1 MTAEVRR
8 SIVLAV
14 AGLLGGF
21 AMVVALFG
29 TGELLKRNAAVNPS
43 AETPAAPDKPS
54 AGAEAGD
61 RAGGAPS
68 TDSPHAALQA
78 LSQGETGRATPSA
91 PEAKPREDDGTPSF
105 DIVRV
110 EPDGASVIAG
120 RAAPNSR
127 IDLLRDGKPFA
138 TATADA
144 AGQFALT
151 PPDLPPGTSE
161 IALRATGPDGKPLPG
176 RESVTVV
183 VAEKRDAKPLIAL
196 TAPELPTRVLSQPD
210 APGAAG
216 KPPTTALAGTSDAA
230 APAPDKESR
239 SAAAK
244 ATAKPGREA
253 EKPAGKG
260 EAGAIRIVSVDAQE
274 GGRLHVTGQATA
286 WSSLRLYLNDTMVAS
301 GQSGADGRVAFTI
314 GRGVKPGAYRIRV
327 DSVDPAA
334 GKVKAR
340 AEVAFAYPD
349 SVPPTRY
356 ADAASSGKA
365 GSGEAAKPAGTAPL
379 ASKAPPAPARERM
392 AAEPRATVPD
402 PSEPGRPA
410 QMAARTSPAETKPAE
425 TKPAETRAAPSLAAP
440 PREANA
446 GSAGAD
452 RPAASGTPSLAA
464 SSGAAAPATGTD
476 RRAASALS
484 PSLPGNDAAPDEAG
498 TVFVPEVNT
507 ARISRG
513 DSLWQISRRTYG
525 RGNRYTVIYDANQ
538 DQIRD
543 PNRIYPG
550 QMFVLPREGATPGTP
565 SAPSARSGS
574 DRRT

>member
-8 SIVLAV
+8 SIVLAI

-43 AETPAAPDKPS
+43 AETPATPDKPS
-54 AGAEAGD
+54 AGTQIGD
-61 RAGGAPS
+61 RAGKAPS
-68 TDSPHAALQA
+68 TDSSHAALGA
-78 LSQGETGRATPSA
+78 LSQEGIGQEGIGQREPTAADARPRA
-91 PEAKPREDDGTPSF
+91 DDGTPTF

-110 EPDGASVIAG
+110 EPDGASMIAG

-127 IDLLRDGKPFA
+127 IELLRDGQPFA
-138 TATADA
+138 SAQADA
-144 AGQFALT
+144 SGQFALT
-151 PPDLPPGTSE
+151 PPDLPPGSSD
-161 IALRATGPDGKPLPG
+161 IALRATGADGKPLPG

-183 VAEKRDAKPLIAL
+183 VAETRNTKPLIAL
-196 TAPELPTRVLSQPD
+196 TAPDAPTRVLSQPGAPD
-210 APGAAG
+210 ASGKAPATVAAETPGRAGPESRAAEGTREAG
-216 KPPTTALAGTSDAA
+216 KAA
-230 APAPDKESR
+230 S
-239 SAAAK
+239 
-244 ATAKPGREA
+244 
-253 EKPAGKG
+253 
-260 EAGAIRIVSVDAQE
+260 EAGALRIVSVDAQE
-274 GGRLHVTGQATA
+274 GGRLHVTGQTTA

-327 DSVDPAA
+327 DSVDSGG

-356 ADAASSGKA
+356 ADNSPAEKTAA
-365 GSGEAAKPAGTAPL
+365 AATGKPAAT
-379 ASKAPPAPARERM
+379 APPAPKLKSGE
-392 AAEPRATVPD
+392 V
-402 PSEPGRPA
+402 G
-410 QMAARTSPAETKPAE
+410 
-425 TKPAETRAAPSLAAP
+425 AAPSPTAP
-440 PREANA
+440 PPKASSAA
-446 GSAGAD
+446 GTGPE
-452 RPAASGTPSLAA
+452 RPAASGTASLAA
-464 SSGAAAPATGTD
+464 SAPTPGADGKAA
-476 RRAASALS
+476 ALS
-484 PSLPGNDAAPDEAG
+484 PRRPDG
-498 TVFVPEVNT
+498 TEGGSVFVPEVAT
-507 ARISRG
+507 ARITRG
-513 DSLWQISRRTYG
+513 DSLWQISRRIYG

-550 QMFVLPREGATPGTP
+550 QMFVLPKNESTP

>member
-8 SIVLAV
+8 SLVLAA

-54 AGAEAGD
+54 AGAETGD

-78 LSQGETGRATPSA
+78 LSQGETGRAAPSA
-91 PEAKPREDDGTPSF
+91 PEAKPRADDGTPSF

-183 VAEKRDAKPLIAL
+183 VAEQRDAKPLIAL
-196 TAPELPTRVLSQPD
+196 TAPDLPTRVLSQPD
-210 APGAAG
+210 APGTAG
-216 KPPTTALAGTSDAA
+216 KAPTTAMAGTPG
-230 APAPDKESR
+230 APAPGEGNR
-239 SAAAK
+239 PAA
-244 ATAKPGREA
+244 AKPGRDA

-334 GKVKAR
+334 GKVRAR

-356 ADAASSGKA
+356 ADATATGKA
-365 GSGEAAKPAGTAPL
+365 GSGEATKPAG
-379 ASKAPPAPARERM
+379 ASRDRA
-392 AAEPRATVPD
+392 AAEPRATPPS
-402 PSEPGRPA
+402 PSEAGRTA
-410 QMAARTSPAETKPAE
+410 QMAARTAPAETKPG
-425 TKPAETRAAPSLAAP
+425 ETRAAPSLAAP
-440 PREANA
+440 PPDANA
-446 GSAGAD
+446 ATSGAD
-452 RPAASGTPSLAA
+452 RPAASGTPSPAA
-464 SSGAAAPATGTD
+464 SSDAATGAD
-476 RRAASALS
+476 RRAAAAL
-484 PSLPGNDAAPDEAG
+484 PPNPPGGGAAPGEAG
-498 TVFVPEVNT
+498 TVFVPEVST
-507 ARISRG
+507 ARITRG

-550 QMFVLPREGATPGTP
+550 QMFVLPKEGSAPGTP
-565 SAPSARSGS
+565 STPSARSGS

>member
-8 SIVLAV
+8 SLVLAA

-54 AGAEAGD
+54 AGAETGD

-68 TDSPHAALQA
+68 TDSPHAALQD
-78 LSQGETGRATPSA
+78 LSQGETGRATSSA
-91 PEAKPREDDGTPSF
+91 PEAKPRADDGTPSF

-196 TAPELPTRVLSQPD
+196 TAPDLPTRVLSQPD

-216 KPPTTALAGTSDAA
+216 KPPTTTLAGTPGASAPGEGNRPAA
-230 APAPDKESR
+230 
-239 SAAAK
+239 
-244 ATAKPGREA
+244 AKPGRDA

-334 GKVKAR
+334 GKVRAR

-356 ADAASSGKA
+356 ADAAAGKA
-365 GSGEAAKPAGTAPL
+365 GSGEATKPAG
-379 ASKAPPAPARERM
+379 ASRDRA
-392 AAEPRATVPD
+392 AAEPRATPPG
-402 PSEPGRPA
+402 PSEPGRTA
-410 QMAARTSPAETKPAE
+410 QMAARTAPAE

-440 PREANA
+440 PPDANA
-446 GSAGAD
+446 ATSERIAPPRPGRRRRPPRRVRRRARIGGLPPRSRQALRAAVPRPARPAPSSFRRSAPPGSPAATACGRSAGA
-452 RPAASGTPSLAA
+452 PT
-464 SSGAAAPATGTD
+464 AAA
-476 RRAASALS
+476 
-484 PSLPGNDAAPDEAG
+484 
-498 TVFVPEVNT
+498 
-507 ARISRG
+507 I
-513 DSLWQISRRTYG
+513 
-525 RGNRYTVIYDANQ
+525 
-538 DQIRD
+538 
-543 PNRIYPG
+543 
-550 QMFVLPREGATPGTP
+550 ATP
-565 SAPSARSGS
+565 
-574 DRRT
+574 